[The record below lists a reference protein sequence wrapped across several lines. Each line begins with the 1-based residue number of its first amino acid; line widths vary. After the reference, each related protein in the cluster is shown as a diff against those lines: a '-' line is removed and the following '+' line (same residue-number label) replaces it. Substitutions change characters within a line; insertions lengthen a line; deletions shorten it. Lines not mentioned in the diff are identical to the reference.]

1 MRNEEHLNARALM
14 HWWAITAPR
23 LGVNSRLLAAIPN
36 GGHRHIRTAMKM
48 KAEGVQAGMPDYFL
62 FVPRR
67 QFHGLAIELKAP
79 KTGRMS
85 EHQKEIR
92 ALLEGQGYE
101 FCVAFGWDEARIA
114 IEKYLGAR

>member
-1 MRNEEHLNARALM
+1 MNREHLEAVALM
-14 HWWAITAPR
+14 HWWAITAPHF
-23 LGVNSRLLAAIPN
+23 GVDSRLLAAIPN

-79 KTGRMS
+79 KTGRLS

-92 ALLEGQGYE
+92 ALLEGQGYD
-101 FCVAFGWDEARIA
+101 FHVAFGWDEARKR
-114 IEKYLGAR
+114 IENYLGIN

>member
-1 MRNEEHLNARALM
+1 MNREHLEAVALM

-23 LGVNSRLLAAIPN
+23 LGVDSRLLAAIPN

-92 ALLEGQGYE
+92 ALLEGQGYAFE
-101 FCVAFGWDEARIA
+101 VAFGWDKAREY
-114 IEKYLGAR
+114 IESYLRSA

>member
-23 LGVNSRLLAAIPN
+23 LGVDSRLLAAIPN

-85 EHQKEIR
+85 EHQKGIR
-92 ALLEGQGYE
+92 ALLEDQGYD
-101 FCVAFGWDEARIA
+101 FHVAFGWDEARTA
-114 IEKYLGAR
+114 IEKYLGAL